1 MMATATE
8 RRDFLE
14 EIATLHT
21 LAEEAGIAHQLLE
34 AIDELNNQV
43 ANTARANWQDKEWR
57 ALKREALVRLSL
69 DVLRAFRTSFNLG
82 STTTLQA

>member
-1 MMATATE
+1 MATATE

-21 LAEEAGIAHQLLE
+21 LAEEAGIAQQHLE
-34 AIDELNNQV
+34 AIDELYNQV

-57 ALKREALVRLSL
+57 TLKREALVRLSL
-69 DVLRAFRTSFNLG
+69 DVLRAFRTSCNLR
-82 STTTLQA
+82 SITTLQA